1 MSNKWNIP
9 PELENKIKSRD
20 KVCFYCK
27 KEFKNNP
34 KDRATWEHIDNC
46 AKNISEKNI
55 VLCCNSCNA
64 SKGTKTLNEW
74 LNLSYCKKHNINKND
89 FLHII

>member
-1 MSNKWNIP
+1 MVNKWNIP
-9 PELENKIKSRD
+9 KELENKIRQRD

-34 KDRATWEHIDNC
+34 KDRATWEHIDNN
-46 AKNISEKNI
+46 AKNISEDNI

-64 SKGTKTLNEW
+64 SKDTKTHKDW
-74 LNLSYCKKHNINKND
+74 LESEYCSEHKI
-89 FLHII
+89 L